1 MKDKC
6 KFKYKDLYLLLIK
19 KKRKNTMKDVFF
31 NLKASLFQVS
41 FKKTSKINSEN
52 EYYLLHQ
59 SFLYPII
66 DV

>member
-19 KKRKNTMKDVFF
+19 KKRKNTMKGVFS

-41 FKKTSKINSEN
+41 FKKDSKNNSEN

-66 DV
+66 DL